1 MFIHGKSI
9 IYLLTYYQLR
19 NLSISIRFMNEND
32 QIIYVKKVDFDFL
45 APKSIQRFSG
55 DIKME
60 CISYA
65 VKKDIYAF
73 EHFHN

>member
-9 IYLLTYYQLR
+9 IYLLTYQLR

-32 QIIYVKKVDFDFL
+32 QIIYVEKVDFDFL
-45 APKSIQRFSG
+45 APNSIQRFSG
-55 DIKME
+55 DNKIE
-60 CISYA
+60 CISYV

-73 EHFHN
+73 KHFHY